1 MTKVGG
7 KSHLVDIDVALKHET
22 EKAWLVYNDNPND
35 AVWIPKSQGEM
46 EQVEIEDKNLW
57 VLTIPDWLAYEEGL
71 M

>member
-22 EKAWLVYNDNPND
+22 EKAWLVYTDNPND
-35 AVWIPKSQGEM
+35 AIWIPKSQGEL
-46 EQVEIEDKNLW
+46 EQGKNARLFI
-57 VLTIPDWLAYEEGL
+57 LTIPDWLAYEEGL